1 MNFGGIRLHQ
11 RFAVHHAARQNGGK
25 LRLRPFD
32 DADCETVHQ
41 ETRYGRAPDDLVDDA
56 VGPVRAVAEA
66 VAVQIERAVVTP
78 IVAVSALA
86 PVEKARADVFDL
98 AFVVDEGI
106 VVQGRAFD
114 GGGKVYADLAV
125 FKMIGEK
132 FIVVGIIGK
141 YALACLVDNVVV
153 NIGIVD
159 IVEHNALIAA
169 ADGDIVEYF
178 EPLGK
183 HQHIAHIVAHG
194 NIAADFAVVG
204 VHIVDG
210 ETQIAEAVV
219 FVGVVRAGIG
229 KNAVPPFGNVVA
241 NDLRTG
247 CVPNGNAV
255 AALVHAQSRV
265 ADDFI
270 LAHHRIGRTMQ
281 IDADRIIQNIVVFNQ
296 GARGSFFEINT
307 GIHCGQAH
315 TGTGNGQVAERYV
328 RRVYGYG
335 AAAPV
340 PFDGCGTVGR
350 PFNRNRFVDI
360 KFGLIYAGS
369 QFKRIARPG
378 AGKCGIPISIIGS

>member
-1 MNFGGIRLHQ
+1 M
-11 RFAVHHAARQNGGK
+11 
-25 LRLRPFD
+25 
-32 DADCETVHQ
+32 
-41 ETRYGRAPDDLVDDA
+41 
-56 VGPVRAVAEA
+56 
-66 VAVQIERAVVTP
+66 
-78 IVAVSALA
+78 
-86 PVEKARADVFDL
+86 
-98 AFVVDEGI
+98 
-106 VVQGRAFD
+106 
-114 GGGKVYADLAV
+114 YADLAV
-125 FKMIGEK
+125 FKMIGGQ
-132 FIVVGIIGK
+132 FIVVGIVGK
-141 YALACLVDNVVV
+141 NALARFVDNVVV

-159 IVEHNALIAA
+159 IVEHDALVAA
-169 ADGDIVEYF
+169 ADGDIVKHF

-219 FVGVVRAGIG
+219 FIGVVRAGIG
-229 KNAVPPFGNVVA
+229 KNAVPPFGNIVA
-241 NDLRTG
+241 DDLRAG
-247 CVPNGNAV
+247 RVPNGNAI

-270 LAHHRIGRTMQ
+270 LPHHRIGRTMQ
-281 IDADRIIQNIVVFNQ
+281 IYADRIIQNIVVFDQ
-296 GARGSFFEINT
+296 GARGGFFEINT
-307 GIHCGQAH
+307 GIHCRQAH

-335 AAAPV
+335 TPAPV
-340 PFDGCGTVGR
+340 SFDGCGTVGR